1 MIRKKVVDIS
11 KVVGKGYGQ
20 FWKDKEHR
28 YIVCKGGRGSKK
40 SKTASLWLI
49 YHIMK
54 YPESNALCIRQV
66 FNTLRDSVWSDL
78 QWACER
84 LGVSHLWEFTKSP
97 LEATY
102 RPTGQKILFRGCDN
116 PLSLTS
122 ISVSKGVLNFCLIEE
137 AYQITEDSFNKI
149 DMSLRGI
156 LSEGYFFRIMLIFNP
171 WSSTSWLKKRFFDNP
186 CNNTL
191 AMTTTWRCN
200 EWIGEQAKILFEE
213 MKVRNPRRYAIE
225 SEGEWGRLEG
235 TVFTN
240 YKMEDFDLS
249 KMDNKDN
256 LILCNGCDFG
266 FNDPTVFLRSA
277 VDMDNKIIYI
287 YEEHYHQFMTV
298 DDMENLL
305 KKHNLNRVEFIA
317 DNARPEII
325 EQLNRKGC
333 KLKACKK
340 GKDSIMTGI
349 AFLQDFEIIIHPS
362 CPKTY
367 EEFTLYSFAKDK
379 EGNLLDKPE
388 DANNHALDSL
398 RYSTEP
404 LMKPKKKSR
413 IRSW

>member
-1 MIRKKVVDIS
+1 
-11 KVVGKGYGQ
+11 
-20 FWKDKEHR
+20 
-28 YIVCKGGRGSKK
+28 
-40 SKTASLWLI
+40 
-49 YHIMK
+49 MK
-54 YPESNALCIRQV
+54 YSESNALIIRQT
-66 FNTLRDSVWSDL
+66 FASLKDSVWSDL
-78 QWACER
+78 QWSCEK
-84 LGVSHLWEFTKSP
+84 LGVSHLWSFTKSP

-102 RPTGQKILFRGCDN
+102 IPTNQKILFRGCDDGG
-116 PLSLTS
+116 LKITS
-122 ISVSKGVLNFCLIEE
+122 ISVPKGVLNYVLFEE
-137 AYQITEDSFNKI
+137 AYQISYESFCRV
-149 DMSLRGI
+149 DLSVRGI
-156 LSEGYFFRIMLIFNP
+156 LPEGYFVRIMLIFNP
-171 WSSTSWLKKRFFDNP
+171 WRKNWLYDEFFAEPRDNV
-186 CNNTL
+186 L

-200 EWIGEQAKILFEE
+200 EWIGEETIKLFEE
-213 MKVRNPRRYAIE
+213 MRIRNPRRWLVE
-225 SEGEWGRLEG
+225 SEGEFGQAEG

-249 KMDNKDN
+249 KLDNKDN

-404 LMKPKKKSR
+404 LMKPKRKGR
-413 IRSW
+413 YIPWD